1 MRIWRFGVCA
11 VAAVCFL
18 VGSVA
23 AKDYESIDELLAD
36 TAEVVQSSQEQGGGE
51 PVATPEPTAAPQDVE
66 APDGGQLPAG
76 PLEVIVLDTDELAA
90 YSVTGSGYTGTIS
103 TTLLDYFAGVIAQ
116 NPRKDYVVFKAD
128 RYSTYLF
135 YGDNFSYSGGVFSG
149 RGSFV
154 RYNSESQL
162 FTRGTDSFSFADA
175 GYYVYSNLDA
185 AYPTLYQVEVVSYG
199 KVVAIACGV
208 ALCLYAFDRIFF
220 RRGGYLADR

>member
-1 MRIWRFGVCA
+1 MMRRVICA
-11 VAAVCFL
+11 VILACVLALPV
-18 VGSVA
+18 S
-23 AKDYESIDELLAD
+23 AKDYESIDELLSD
-36 TAEVVQSSQEQGGGE
+36 TVEVVQASQEQGGGE

-66 APDGGQLPAG
+66 APDGGQLPVG

-103 TTLLDYFAGVIAQ
+103 TTLLDYFSGIVAQ
-116 NPRKDYVVFKAD
+116 NPRKDYVVFKSD
-128 RYSTYLF
+128 RYNTYLF
-135 YGDNFSYSGGVFSG
+135 YGDGFRLSGGTFSG
-149 RGSFV
+149 TGNFI

-162 FTRGTDSFSFADA
+162 FTRGTDSFSFSDS

-185 AYPTLYQVEVVSYG
+185 AYPSLYQVEVVSYG

-220 RRGGYLADR
+220 RRRG